1 MDPVFNAGVC
11 GSPGLPANS
20 RFVIINSRDIN
31 GTCPV
36 GAKYQLNCKTGYTP
50 LGSPSYCQP
59 DGSWSPDYRCS
70 SNTITSFNILRI
82 GFVPF

>member
-1 MDPVFNAGVC
+1 MQEYAVVQCYLPIL
-11 GSPGLPANS
+11 GLSLLIA
-20 RFVIINSRDIN
+20 DIN
-31 GTCPV
+31 GTYPV